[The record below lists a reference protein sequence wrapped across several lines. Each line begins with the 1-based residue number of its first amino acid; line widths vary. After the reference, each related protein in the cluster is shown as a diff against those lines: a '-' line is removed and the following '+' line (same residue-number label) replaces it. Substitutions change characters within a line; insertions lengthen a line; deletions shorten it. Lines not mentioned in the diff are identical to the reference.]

1 MYNHYDYI
9 INIHMLSIKS
19 YQYEIIT
26 YDMICILHIN
36 IYFHYISHRG
46 YIYEIYSILFSY
58 ILIVHIYRNHD
69 IYVHDTTIVY
79 IFFKS

>member
-36 IYFHYISHRG
+36 LYFHNISYKC
-46 YIYEIYSILFSY
+46 YIYMRYIPLYS
-58 ILIVHIYRNHD
+58 HIY
-69 IYVHDTTIVY
+69 
-79 IFFKS
+79 